1 MLQYQ
6 TVDPETLELLKKLQK
21 ISEFSKLRLV
31 GGTSLALQTGHRNSV
46 DLDLFGKIDFENY
59 NILPELNKI
68 GTLVV
73 LKQSKNINIFLI
85 DGIKVD
91 FVNYIYE
98 WIDKPIH
105 ENGLILASKKDIAAM
120 KLAAVTGRG
129 NKKDFI
135 DIFFLSKEFSLK
147 EMLDFYMKKYPDG
160 SQFLVLKSLTYF
172 KDAEKNEMPI
182 MYNNVAWKIVKIKM
196 KQIVSEY

>member
-31 GGTSLALQTGHRNSV
+31 GGTSLALQTGHRKSV

-68 GTLVV
+68 GTLVI

-182 MYNNVAWKIVKIKM
+182 MYNNVAWKMSK
-196 KQIVSEY
+196 